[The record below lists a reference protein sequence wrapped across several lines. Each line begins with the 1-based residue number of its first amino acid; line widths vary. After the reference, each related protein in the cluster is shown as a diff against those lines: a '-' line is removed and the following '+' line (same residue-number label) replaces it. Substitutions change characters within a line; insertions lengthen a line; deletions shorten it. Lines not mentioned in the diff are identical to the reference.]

1 MTNIFSTLVSFKTY
15 RYEKTDEKTNL
26 QSTYINLTQV
36 IKQY

>member
-1 MTNIFSTLVSFKTY
+1 MTNIFSTLISFKT
-15 RYEKTDEKTNL
+15 YEKTDEITNL